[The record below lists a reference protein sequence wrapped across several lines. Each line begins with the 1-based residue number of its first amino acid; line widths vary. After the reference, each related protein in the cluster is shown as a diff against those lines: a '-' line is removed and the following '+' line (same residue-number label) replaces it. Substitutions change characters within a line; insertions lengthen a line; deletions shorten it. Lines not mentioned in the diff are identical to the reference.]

1 MTLICGSE
9 MAADWQIRL
18 FISLV
23 TQSVI
28 LPFLIM
34 TFGHINKIGAELS
47 VISLPH
53 YFISDHDWCL
63 AQKCLSCVVFSATTL
78 PYSFTNS

>member
-1 MTLICGSE
+1 
-9 MAADWQIRL
+9 
-18 FISLV
+18 
-23 TQSVI
+23 
-28 LPFLIM
+28 M
-34 TFGHINKIGAELS
+34 TFGDINNIGAELS

-63 AQKCLSCVVFSATTL
+63 AQKCLSCVVFAATTL